1 MFRLLAATLVFATAS
16 ASPRTLDAQDVPH
29 EFFTYATGVPVEREG
44 LPPLPEPGAR
54 SDGTVATD
62 DAPVYTAD
70 GAMPPSAFDDPT
82 LGGRDNGPR
91 NPGAPVR
98 LDDDTGPEGLLR
110 YAATF
115 SPTVAPH
122 KRGGVRDAVIDEG
135 ESYALVVRDPRLSP
149 VASNAVLAPDHDVF
163 TASLSLR
170 ARSGQPVPVP
180 TPAAETVLVELG
192 TSPPVPVRVARDS
205 ADNWFVVA
213 EHDGP
218 LQVDVTVAA
227 PRSAF
232 GGPLPRPR
240 PRAAADVPP
249 RLAADA
255 ALVLDAI
262 GVAPGTSDVD
272 TVLALTAW
280 FGGFEARPFP
290 AASATG
296 NLYLDISLGRIGV
309 CRHRAHAF
317 VLTALAAGIPARYV
331 FNETHAFAE
340 VQLAD
345 GWRRVDLGGAAA
357 GLEVLGAED
366 DALHDPGADPLR
378 DLVPGDGTMEV
389 TQDELRGR
397 SGSGDGGGTNG
408 GTSGAA
414 PGRAGG
420 GATGAGD
427 DADGRPGAPT
437 LGDLPPGPGD
447 ARRVNPPAAG
457 QPHVLLIPT
466 RLSLEDA
473 PERAYRGSAVRVT
486 GRLTDT
492 YGGAP
497 EFRTID
503 IWLGPADARRAAA
516 PVRRLGTVTSDRDGY
531 FDAEVVLPVTLDVG
545 TWGIYAVFSGD
556 DDYESARTE

>member
-1 MFRLLAATLVFATAS
+1 MFRHLAASLTLAAAS
-16 ASPRTLDAQDVPH
+16 MWPGVVRAQDVPH
-29 EFFTYATGVPVEREG
+29 EFFTYAAGPPTEREG
-44 LPPLPEPGAR
+44 LPALPEPGAR
-54 SDGTVATD
+54 SDGAVASD

-70 GAMPPSAFDDPT
+70 GTVPPPAFDDPT

-91 NPGAPVR
+91 DPGAPIR

-122 KRGGVRDAVIDEG
+122 KRVGVRDAVVDEG
-135 ESYALVVRDPRLSP
+135 ESYALVVRDARMSP
-149 VASNAVLAPDHDVF
+149 VPIADWVEAEHDVF

-170 ARSGQPVPVP
+170 TRSGQPVPVP
-180 TPAAETVLVELG
+180 TPAADTVLNELG
-192 TSPPVPVRVARDS
+192 TTPPVPARVVRDS
-205 ADNWFVVA
+205 ADNWYIVA

-218 LQVDVTVAA
+218 LQVDVSVAA
-227 PRSAF
+227 PRTAF
-232 GGPLPRPR
+232 GGPLPPSRPR
-240 PRAAADVPP
+240 GLPDVPP
-249 RLAADA
+249 RLARDA
-255 ALVLDAI
+255 AQVLAAI
-262 GVAPGTSDVD
+262 GVSPNASDVD

-280 FGGFEARPFP
+280 FGGFVAQPFP
-290 AASATG
+290 MESATG
-296 NLYLDISLGRIGV
+296 NLYLDISLGRVGV

-317 VLTALAAGIPARYV
+317 VLTALAAGVPARYV

-366 DALHDPGADPLR
+366 DTVHDPGNDPLR
-378 DLVPGDGTMEV
+378 DLVPGDGTMDV
-389 TQDELRGR
+389 TDEELRG
-397 SGSGDGGGTNG
+397 N
-408 GTSGAA
+408 
-414 PGRAGG
+414 AGG
-420 GATGAGD
+420 HGGAGD
-427 DADGRPGAPT
+427 GSNGGSRTGGTGRPTSDPERAGATPT

-447 ARRVNPPAAG
+447 ARAVNPPGAG

-466 RLSLEDA
+466 RLTLEDA

-486 GRLTDT
+486 GRLTDA

-516 PVRRLGTVTSDRDGY
+516 PVRRLGTVTSDRDGN
-531 FDAEVVLPVTLDVG
+531 FEAEVVLPVTLDVG